1 MRSGLRIAVSVLV
14 IVLLGIGSSLEARDK
29 FFYNKDMFQGGNK
42 VGASTFAFL
51 KVGVGAR
58 AIAMGDAYTAV
69 GDDVSAI
76 FWNPAGIG
84 RLQGVNYL
92 VSYNRWYVDTAVYA
106 AAVTYRVNKG
116 VIGLSLRSF
125 QTGSIEERT
134 IFQPTGTGRMING
147 NAIVAGLTYAAQPTN
162 KLSVGVRLR
171 YARQSIYTQSTGT
184 PIMDIGTH
192 FHTGFKSIRLSMS
205 LKNLGKDVS
214 YVDNAYYMPLNFTTG
229 VAMEIYGNKE
239 EGDPTYLTVSA
250 EAAYAVDYAAR
261 AHAGGELVLSNLL
274 AVRGGYKFNY
284 DGEKWSMG
292 GGLKI
297 PVQEG
302 RTLNLDLAYTDAGGL
317 LNNPLRMTLSGN
329 F

>member
-1 MRSGLRIAVSVLV
+1 MRSGLRIAVWVLV

-29 FFYNKDMFQGGNK
+29 FYYNKDLFQGGNK

-51 KVGVGAR
+51 KIGVGAR
-58 AIAMGDAYTAV
+58 GIAMGDAYTAV

-92 VSYNRWYVDTAVYA
+92 VSYNRWFVDTEVYA
-106 AAVTYRVNKG
+106 AALTYRVAKG
-116 VIGLSLRSF
+116 VVGISLRSF
-125 QTGSIEERT
+125 RTGGVEERT
-134 IFQPTGTGRMING
+134 IFQPTGTGRMVEG

-171 YARQSIYTQSTGT
+171 YARQTIFTQSSGT

-205 LKNLGKDVS
+205 LKNLGKDVT
-214 YVDNAYYMPLNFTTG
+214 YVENSYYMPLNFTTG
-229 VAMEIYGNKE
+229 AAMEIYGNKE
-239 EGDPTYLTVSA
+239 EGDPTYLTVA
-250 EAAYAVDYAAR
+250 GEVAYAVDFAAR
-261 AHAGGELVLSNLL
+261 AHIGGELVLAKLL

-284 DGEKWSMG
+284 DAESWTMG
-292 GGLKI
+292 GGLML
-297 PVQEG
+297 PVQED
-302 RTLNLDLAYTDAGGL
+302 RNIKLDVAYTDGGEL
-317 LNNPLRMTLSGN
+317 LNSPLRMTLSGN